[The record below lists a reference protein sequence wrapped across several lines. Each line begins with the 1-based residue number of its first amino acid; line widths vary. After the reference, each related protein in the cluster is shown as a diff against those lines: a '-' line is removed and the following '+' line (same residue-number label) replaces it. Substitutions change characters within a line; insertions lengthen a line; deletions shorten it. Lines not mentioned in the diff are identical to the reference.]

1 MGMKRVNS
9 DVAYAHIRQK
19 ILEGEYPPGH
29 ALMTETLSAEIGVSR
44 TPVRDALHKLE
55 TDGLVVIQPR
65 LGASV
70 KKLDLPEFRELCELR
85 LALEVQTAGLAAQRR
100 GEEDLREIERTMEDM
115 RRLVPMVNAAKAE
128 QPRMGELA
136 QADVRF
142 HVAIMAAA
150 RNELLKREIL
160 RLHLIHGVAL
170 PGRRDLGADSR
181 AERDRNRTTT
191 LAEHEK
197 IFAAIARGDAPA
209 AKQAM
214 EEHLQ
219 ILIDRVL
226 RGMAQAAGAGAGG
239 TLTEAELVYRT

>member
-1 MGMKRVNS
+1 MKRVNS

-70 KKLDLPEFRELCELR
+70 KKFDLADFRELCELR

-100 GEEDLREIERTMEDM
+100 SEAELREIEQSMEDM
-115 RRLVPMVNAAKAE
+115 RRLTPVVNAAKTE
-128 QPRMGELA
+128 QPQMGELA

-142 HVAIMAAA
+142 HVAILAAA

-160 RLHLIHGVAL
+160 RLHLIHRVAL
-170 PGRRDLGADSR
+170 PGRKDMRADTR
-181 AERDRNRTTT
+181 AERDRNRIKT

-197 IFAAIARGDAPA
+197 IFAAIARSDAA
-209 AKQAM
+209 GAKQAM
-214 EEHLQ
+214 EAHLQ

-226 RGMAQAAGAGAGG
+226 QWMAQEMSAGASG
-239 TLTEAELVYRT
+239 TLTEAELAYHA